1 MREPRCDGGDL
12 MSYKK
17 LRMVKYLEYRL
28 KPRNIPEN
36 MEEHFDKVDLLR
48 ELGLTESDFLRVNS

>member
-1 MREPRCDGGDL
+1 